1 VREALKSARN
11 NQNRPKLIGM
21 KNDDILT
28 GVPKYFYDLDDALN
42 TKTKTAGMFK
52 TATDLLESTIGGEF
66 IFKGDSLG
74 FTDKTGREISKNL
87 VSFGMTNLG
96 IIQALL
102 KYNIITEG
110 SFIFIDEPETN
121 LHPDWQVKLMEVLL
135 ELAKGDVNVVIT
147 THSSD
152 LVKALEV
159 KIKKQQIELMED
171 FLSVHFVDL
180 DGKLLEFESDDR
192 LQQLI
197 EARSLLNSAYEELYF
212 SDL

>member
-1 VREALKSARN
+1 
-11 NQNRPKLIGM
+11 M
-21 KNDDILT
+21 
-28 GVPKYFYDLDDALN
+28 DDALN
-42 TKTKTAGMFK
+42 TKTKTEGKFK
-52 TATDLLESTIGGEF
+52 KATDLLETTLGGEF
-66 IFKGDSLG
+66 VFKGDNLS
-74 FTDKTGREISKNL
+74 FKDNAGREISKNL

-96 IIQALL
+96 VIQALL
-102 KYNIITEG
+102 KHNLITQG
-110 SFIFIDEPETN
+110 SFVFIDEPETN
-121 LHPDWQVKLMEVLL
+121 LHPDWQVKLVEVLL

-171 FLSVHFVDL
+171 FLSVHYVDL
-180 DGKLLEFESDDR
+180 DGTLLEFESEDR